1 MSDSIGA
8 FEELVL
14 LMVAVLHGE
23 AYAVAIRDE
32 LSSRAGR
39 TVHISAVHSCLNRL
53 EKKGFVLS
61 EMGQPTPERG
71 GRRKRMFAITGA
83 GKTTLQDARS
93 VRESA
98 WSQIP
103 SAVWQLKAG

>member
-1 MSDSIGA
+1 MSESIGA
-8 FEELVL
+8 FEERVL

-32 LSSRAGR
+32 LATRAER
-39 TVHISAVHSCLNRL
+39 KVHISAVHSCLNRL

-61 EMGQPTPERG
+61 EMGQPTAERG
-71 GRRKRMFAITGA
+71 GRRKRMFTITGA

-103 SAVWQLKAG
+103 SAVWQMSVG